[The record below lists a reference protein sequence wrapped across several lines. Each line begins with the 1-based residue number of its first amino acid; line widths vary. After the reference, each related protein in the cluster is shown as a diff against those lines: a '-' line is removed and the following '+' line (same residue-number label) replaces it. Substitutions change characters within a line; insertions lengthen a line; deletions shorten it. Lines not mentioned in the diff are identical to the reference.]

1 MNKKILI
8 SSSILLISSLSL
20 QAGCLTEEQY
30 PNQWQDSRYTLHNDG
45 TATDTVTGLMWKV
58 CSEGQTWD
66 SSPACTGLVTG
77 MTWATALA
85 QPSTLNSSGGFAG
98 HSDWRLPNSKELSS
112 LVALNCSNPA
122 INAVIFP
129 ATPSNVFWS
138 SSPLALNSVSAWAV
152 FFNSGY
158 GSGYGSIVNRADVSF
173 VRLVR

>member
-58 CSEGQTWD
+58 CSEGQAWD
-66 SSPACTGLVTG
+66 SSPACTGSATFL
-77 MTWATALA
+77 TWEAALA

-138 SSPLALNSVSAWAV
+138 SSPNANVSNFAWAV
-152 FFNSGY
+152 YFFNGY
-158 GSGYGSIVNRADVSF
+158 DYSINRILSVN